1 MTDDQAELIQ
11 QARSSLAAAQLLLE
25 GSFPDYAASRA
36 YYAMF
41 YVAEAF
47 LEGEGLSFSR
57 HSAVIAAFGQNF
69 ARSGRVPAEYHRHL
83 IQAQALRH
91 AGDYGQMHSV
101 TREQAQMQI
110 EIAAKFIALAVA
122 NLGSAPSG

>member
-1 MTDDQAELIQ
+1 MDSRLKPILDEL
-11 QARSSLAAAQLLLE
+11 RRQLETIYDGRLI
-25 GSFPDYAASRA
+25 S
-36 YYAMF
+36 
-41 YVAEAF
+41 
-47 LEGEGLSFSR
+47 
-57 HSAVIAAFGQNF
+57 IAAFGQNF